1 MTNGLTFE
9 VCVDSVE
16 SAVAAE
22 RGGAARV
29 ELCSDLIEGG
39 LTPSYGMLRTV
50 RAAVNIE
57 LMAMVR
63 PRGGDFCY
71 SDAEFLVMQED
82 LAAAKDAGADGVVFG
97 LLSPDGAVDTAR
109 TKHLLELA
117 RPLPVTFHR
126 AFDMTRDPFAA
137 LDQLAALRVD
147 RLLTSGQEPTAL
159 EGVDLIAEL
168 VRRAGRR
175 LIVMPGG
182 GITDRNVGR
191 IVSATGVT
199 EVHFGC
205 AVPAEGRMVFRN
217 PRVFMGGALRPPEY
231 TLEVARADDVARVIA
246 AAARP

>member
-22 RGGAARV
+22 RGGADRI

-82 LAAAKDAGADGVVFG
+82 LAAAKDAGA
-97 LLSPDGAVDTAR
+97 A
-109 TKHLLELA
+109 
-117 RPLPVTFHR
+117 
-126 AFDMTRDPFAA
+126 
-137 LDQLAALRVD
+137 
-147 RLLTSGQEPTAL
+147 
-159 EGVDLIAEL
+159 
-168 VRRAGRR
+168 
-175 LIVMPGG
+175 
-182 GITDRNVGR
+182 
-191 IVSATGVT
+191 SAT
-199 EVHFGC
+199 
-205 AVPAEGRMVFRN
+205 
-217 PRVFMGGALRPPEY
+217 
-231 TLEVARADDVARVIA
+231 
-246 AAARP
+246 